1 MITALKLWPGA
12 IEVNG
17 TLFNSYE
24 ALESSNLTLTDEIHI
39 KLYPKGKV
47 FNVEANTANKQTDS
61 SSTSII
67 PGDEQS
73 QEFIITVKSYMTKPA
88 CPEFDFMEKWNNNVP
103 MPLRTMVGTKVKE
116 TKGMVYMKLHG
127 DIISK
132 VTDTCMCCGKA
143 ITNPVSRYFGMGP
156 KCGRHNYVNPFDT
169 EEELKAAVNSYRQ
182 ELHKITWEGWII
194 KSAITAQE
202 ERR

>member
-17 TLFNSYE
+17 TLFNSFE
-24 ALESSNLTLTDEIHI
+24 ALEASNLTLTDEIHI
-39 KLYPKGKV
+39 KLYPKGKT
-47 FNVEANTANKQTDS
+47 FNVEANTADKQANLAAVS
-61 SSTSII
+61 NN
-67 PGDEQS
+67 PGINPS

-156 KCGRHNYVNPFDT
+156 KCGGHNYVNPFDT
-169 EEELKAAVNSYRQ
+169 EEELKAAVADYRQ
-182 ELHKITWEGWII
+182 KLQHITWEGWII
-194 KSAITAQE
+194 KSAILTQE

>member
-1 MITALKLWPGA
+1 MITALQAWQGA

-17 TLFNSYE
+17 TLFNSFE
-24 ALESSNLTLTDEIHI
+24 ALESSNLALTDTIHI
-39 KLYPKGKV
+39 KLYPKGKT
-47 FNVEANTANKQTDS
+47 FNTESNTAAKQANS
-61 SSTSII
+61 SSTITA
-67 PGDEQS
+67 PEEQS
-73 QEFIITVKSYMTKPA
+73 EQEFIITVKSYMTKPG

-103 MPLRTMVGTKVKE
+103 MPLRTMVGYKVKE

-169 EEELKAAVNSYRQ
+169 EEELKAAVANYRQ

-194 KSAITAQE
+194 KSAILEQE